1 MDALVV
7 DSECSAGTLKCGIG
21 LQSVE
26 KERDRVE
33 ERSACALRETD
44 SVELGIS
51 THVERGGI

>member
-1 MDALVV
+1 MREVHGRASDDKAFR
-7 DSECSAGTLKCGIG
+7 GIG

-33 ERSACALRETD
+33 ERSACARRETD

-51 THVERGGI
+51 THVKGGGR